1 LADQLGSSHAS
12 ATPLWFGPKERPLF
26 GWLHLPVDGV
36 ARGGVVLCPPLGIE
50 AICVYFSYRTLA
62 DRLAELGV
70 AVLRFDYDGTGDS
83 SGTETDPGRLEAWL
97 GSVTAAVD
105 RLADTGVGAIGLA
118 GIRMGGL
125 FAASEATRRG
135 GVDALVLWDPCPS
148 GKAFLR
154 EQRFLRSLVV
164 GEDTGDEKEVEAPG
178 ILLEAE
184 TVQDLSDLDIV
195 HMEGS
200 PARRSL
206 VLVPPGRSRPPAL
219 ERRLHGSQVEWQDAT
234 GQEDLLDSQLQETPW
249 ETIARVADWLAD
261 ALKCNPVGVTP
272 PASGPATVPTA
283 RSGQTVIETPVQLG
297 SLELFGIVTEGVD
310 TPHSPTIVLVN
321 EGNTHHIGQSRV
333 GVDLARQLGGAG
345 FRVLRFDL
353 SGNGDSAPRPEQ
365 PAHVARAPEAGDDV
379 MEAVRAIS
387 PEDPTDVVLIG
398 FCSGAYQIAEQSL
411 QHPTR
416 GICIINP
423 SFSFVPPEPTGS
435 WERPARQSTKRWF
448 VNLAN
453 LPLAWAATRREPQ
466 DLDRWINALDIG
478 TWPVA
483 FSTRHPSI
491 PSPIWWLVNRFLL
504 DNPGVGTL
512 ESIVGAGVD
521 TLLVCGPDDLL
532 PISLGSEGRVRRMRQ
547 SDHFQVVVLDDLDHS
562 SWPLYQRKRM
572 IEVLTDHLVAHHRPA
587 GSNSQA
593 SDLTGNPR

>member
-1 LADQLGSSHAS
+1 LAEQLGYSHAS
-12 ATPLWFGPKERPLF
+12 ATPFWFGPKERPLF
-26 GWLHLPVDGV
+26 GWLHLPIDQV

-50 AICVYFSYRTLA
+50 AICVYFSYRALA
-62 DRLAELGV
+62 ERLAGLGL

-83 SGTETDPGRLEAWL
+83 SGSETDPGRVEAWL

-125 FAASEATRRG
+125 FAASEAARRG

-148 GKAFLR
+148 GRAFLR
-154 EQRFLRSLVV
+154 EQRFLRSLTV
-164 GEDTGDEKEVEAPG
+164 GDQTGDEKAVEGPG
-178 ILLEAE
+178 ILFEAE
-184 TVQDLSDLDIV
+184 TVHGLSDLDIV
-195 HMEGS
+195 RMEG
-200 PARRSL
+200 PLAHRHL

-219 ERRLHGSQVEWQDAT
+219 ERRLSGSKVEWQAAT
-234 GQEDLLDSQLQETPW
+234 GHEDLLDSQLQETPW

-261 ALKCNPVGVTP
+261 ALKCEPFAVTP
-272 PASGPATVPTA
+272 AASGPAAVQAT
-283 RSGQTVIETPVQLG
+283 RSGRTIVETPVQLG
-297 SLELFGIVTEGVD
+297 SLELFGIVTEGVN
-310 TPHSPTIVLVN
+310 TPTSPTIVLVN

-333 GVDLARQLGGAG
+333 WVDLARQLGGVG

-353 SGNGDSAPRPEQ
+353 SGNGDSGTRPEQ
-365 PAHVARAPEAGDDV
+365 AAHVARAPEAADDV

-398 FCSGAYQIAEQSL
+398 FCSGAYQIAELSL
-411 QHPTR
+411 DHPTR

-453 LPLAWAATRREPQ
+453 LPLAWAATRRRPQ
-466 DLDRWINALDIG
+466 ELRRWINALDIG

-521 TLLVCGPDDLL
+521 TFLVCGPDDLL

-547 SDHFQVVVLDDLDHS
+547 SDRFQVVVLDDLDHS

-572 IEVLTDHLVAHHRPA
+572 IEVLTEHLLARHRPV
-587 GSNSQA
+587 GSVTQTP
-593 SDLTGNPR
+593 DLTANP

>member
-1 LADQLGSSHAS
+1 MAEQLGSSHTS
-12 ATPLWFGPKERPLF
+12 ATPFWFGPKERPLF
-26 GWLHLPVDGV
+26 GWLHLPIDQV

-50 AICVYFSYRTLA
+50 AICVYFSYRALA
-62 DRLAELGV
+62 DRLAERGL

-125 FAASEATRRG
+125 FAASEAARRG

-154 EQRFLRSLVV
+154 EQRFLRSLTV
-164 GEDTGDEKEVEAPG
+164 GEDTGDDKAVEAPG
-178 ILLEAE
+178 ILFEAE
-184 TVQDLSDLDIV
+184 TVQDLSELDIV

-200 PARRSL
+200 LAHRHL
-206 VLVPPGRSRPPAL
+206 VLVPPGRSRPPVL
-219 ERRLHGSQVEWQDAT
+219 ERRLSGSQVEWQAAT

-261 ALKCNPVGVTP
+261 ALKCEPVRVTP
-272 PASGPATVPTA
+272 PASGPAAVQTA
-283 RSGQTVIETPVQLG
+283 RSGQTIIETPVQLG
-297 SLELFGIVTEGVD
+297 TLELFGIVTEGVD
-310 TPHSPTIVLVN
+310 TPTSPTIVLVN

-333 GVDLARQLGGAG
+333 WVDLARQLGGAG

-353 SGNGDSAPRPEQ
+353 SGNGDSGTRPQQ

-379 MEAVRAIS
+379 TEAVRAIS

-411 QHPTR
+411 EHPTR

-448 VNLAN
+448 VSLAN
-453 LPLAWAATRREPQ
+453 LPLAWAAARRGPQ
-466 DLDRWINALDIG
+466 EVRRWINALDIG

-491 PSPIWWLVNRFLL
+491 PGPIWWVVNRVLL

-512 ESIVGAGVD
+512 ERIVGSGVD

-572 IEVLTDHLVAHHRPA
+572 IEVLTEHLLARHRPV
-587 GSNSQA
+587 GSISQT
-593 SDLTGNPR
+593 SDLTGNP

>member
-1 LADQLGSSHAS
+1 MAEQLGSSHTS
-12 ATPLWFGPKERPLF
+12 ATPLWFGPKVRPLF
-26 GWLHLPVDGV
+26 GWLHLPVDRV

-50 AICVYFSYRTLA
+50 AICVYFTYRTLA
-62 DRLAELGV
+62 DRLAELGM

-105 RLADTGVGAIGLA
+105 RLAETGVGAIGLA

-125 FAASEATRRG
+125 FAAGEAARRG

-154 EQRFLRSLVV
+154 EQRFLRSLIV
-164 GEDTGDEKEVEAPG
+164 GEDTGDEKAVEAPG
-178 ILLEAE
+178 ILFEAE
-184 TVQDLSDLDIV
+184 TVQGLSDLDIV
-195 HMEGS
+195 RMEGS
-200 PARRSL
+200 LARRSL

-219 ERRLHGSQVEWQDAT
+219 ERRLDGVQVEWQDAT

-261 ALKCNPVGVTP
+261 ALKCEPVGVTP
-272 PASGPATVPTA
+272 PVSGPAAVPAAA
-283 RSGQTVIETPVQLG
+283 RSGQTIIETPVQLG
-297 SLELFGIVTEGVD
+297 SLELFGIVTEGVG
-310 TPHSPTIVLVN
+310 TTQSPTIVLVN

-333 GVDLARQLGGAG
+333 WVDLARQLGGAG

-353 SGNGDSAPRPEQ
+353 SGNGDSGTRPEQ

-411 QHPTR
+411 EHPTR

-423 SFSFVPPEPTGS
+423 SFSFVPPEPAGS

-453 LPLAWAATRREPQ
+453 LPLAWAATPARTTGTSPLDQCPGHRHLAGRLLHSPPLHSRS
-466 DLDRWINALDIG
+466 DLVVGQPVPARQPRGGDIG
-478 TWPVA
+478 EHRRGRG
-483 FSTRHPSI
+483 RHPFGLW
-491 PSPIWWLVNRFLL
+491 PGRSP
-504 DNPGVGTL
+504 
-512 ESIVGAGVD
+512 AH
-521 TLLVCGPDDLL
+521 L
-532 PISLGSEGRVRRMRQ
+532 PRVRR
-547 SDHFQVVVLDDLDHS
+547 S
-562 SWPLYQRKRM
+562 
-572 IEVLTDHLVAHHRPA
+572 
-587 GSNSQA
+587 GA
-593 SDLTGNPR
+593 SDAAIR